1 MGRAALRGPRTG
13 EGEAPPG
20 SAGWLRALGLL
31 AGASLL
37 WVGNPVVLVGVP
49 FLLLAIFRPVKG
61 PLAWG
66 LVGVTA
72 ALVTLRG
79 GASGFWFVERGWA
92 LLLGGC
98 FVALSLRWPGGRF
111 LPKGLGAVTAAF
123 AATGLL
129 FRARPQ
135 DWRVTEWLV
144 TERMDWAMSV
154 ALQAARMNTETGTL
168 PLELETQAVGI
179 LEAQQAVFPALLG
192 LASLSALGLAWWL
205 HHRIG
210 AGPGET
216 IGSLKEFRFND
227 QLVWI
232 LILGFLFLLGS
243 SGLLS
248 RLGTNTVVFMGALY
262 ALRGVGV
269 VLFLT
274 GGLSLFGGTLLLL
287 GFVFVAP
294 VLIVGAFVIGLGDTW
309 LNLRARRGASS
320 SS

>member
-1 MGRAALRGPRTG
+1 M
-13 EGEAPPG
+13 
-20 SAGWLRALGLL
+20 
-31 AGASLL
+31 
-37 WVGNPVVLVGVP
+37 VLVGVP

-227 QLVWI
+227 QLVWLFI
-232 LILGFLFLLGS
+232 IGFVALLAA
-243 SGLLS
+243 SGGLE
-248 RLGTNTVVFMGALY
+248 RVGVNTVVFMGGLY
-262 ALRGVGV
+262 ALRGAGV

-274 GGLSLFGGTLLLL
+274 GGVSILGGLLFLI
-287 GFVFVAP
+287 GFVLLAP
-294 VLIVGAFVIGLGDTW
+294 FLVVGAMFVGLGDTW
-309 LNLRARRGASS
+309 FDLRKRGPSPRPGT
-320 SS
+320 